1 MAVKRGL
8 KVSPFNMVR
17 NLICQMRH
25 FTYIDGG
32 WNRVTGRNFISLL
45 SEILNLESTSYSQSS
60 TQLYLAA
67 TGVSEK
73 LSSSLGKLGSSLDIS
88 EQ

>member
-1 MAVKRGL
+1 
-8 KVSPFNMVR
+8 
-17 NLICQMRH
+17 
-25 FTYIDGG
+25 
-32 WNRVTGRNFISLL
+32 VTGRNFISLL